1 MNWEQLI
8 RCLLHM
14 AENVTLLQMQCE
26 CRGAM
31 IWTRGREGRKERG
44 GKERRKAGRRKRVQ
58 VEI

>member
-1 MNWEQLI
+1 
-8 RCLLHM
+8 M
-14 AENVTLLQMQCE
+14 AENVTLLQMQCK